1 MLEQITKAEWD
12 AIHPDYKNVWTT
24 ERTDWPNWAEVREQY
39 MGKRTLM
46 RGGSL
51 GVEGISFEIIEE
63 AKPQRPRV
71 LIYVSGGIADYTADD
86 GIEVVL
92 FDMDNYR
99 DDPKNTDKV
108 PASFADLAE
117 PFSAPVE
124 AAK

>member
-12 AIHPDYKNVWTT
+12 AIHPDYKSVWTT
-24 ERTDWPNWAEVREQY
+24 ERTDWPNWAEVRDQY

-51 GVEGISFEIIEE
+51 GVEGISFEIVEE

-71 LIYVSGGIADYTADD
+71 LIYVSGGIADYAADD

-108 PASFADLAE
+108 PASFADLA
-117 PFSAPVE
+117 
-124 AAK
+124 

>member
-12 AIHPDYKNVWTT
+12 AIHPDYKSVWTT

-51 GVEGISFEIIEE
+51 GVEGISFEIIE
-63 AKPQRPRV
+63 
-71 LIYVSGGIADYTADD
+71 
-86 GIEVVL
+86 VVL

-124 AAK
+124 ASA

>member
-24 ERTDWPNWAEVREQY
+24 ERTDWPNWAEVREQN

-63 AKPQRPRV
+63 AKP
-71 LIYVSGGIADYTADD
+71 Y
-86 GIEVVL
+86 
-92 FDMDNYR
+92 
-99 DDPKNTDKV
+99 
-108 PASFADLAE
+108 
-117 PFSAPVE
+117 VE
-124 AAK
+124 ASA